1 MDSLDYTN
9 AYRTKAYYFPEGF
22 PEHLKFPYFW
32 QSFDKAF
39 EKLLDKSSAVDLLV
53 CPSPDSKGYVVDV
66 ATGISI
72 PIVFYEKY
80 TNRDYVLRQ
89 VDRVEA
95 SMDSKFSF
103 CTFADVCLEDNLSS
117 DEIQQYIRNKHTP
130 NHYNLLLEYANEN
143 SYLQNPNEG
152 KRPMSNI
159 SVESTLEGVSNSM
172 DFIHKVNQ
180 LQARITELDSF
191 YQVQFSKKLA
201 SILNDYSIH
210 SSNQP
215 NIGLDFSISTYISRL
230 EDLEQNIDDITQK
243 SIDNSSYTLN
253 SFTDFLKNLTNLSDS
268 NERMKVLYQ
277 EMAYLSRIPITSSLE
292 EQLSIIDQFVEV
304 AIENFCLLPLE
315 QREMY
320 WNPLDSNYQ
329 GEFISRLEREVFDD
343 VVLQGRNFFD
353 VNASEHTFSYFN
365 ELIDRRIKLCSNT
378 KNTVK

>member
-1 MDSLDYTN
+1 
-9 AYRTKAYYFPEGF
+9 
-22 PEHLKFPYFW
+22 
-32 QSFDKAF
+32 
-39 EKLLDKSSAVDLLV
+39 
-53 CPSPDSKGYVVDV
+53 
-66 ATGISI
+66 
-72 PIVFYEKY
+72 
-80 TNRDYVLRQ
+80 
-89 VDRVEA
+89 
-95 SMDSKFSF
+95 
-103 CTFADVCLEDNLSS
+103 
-117 DEIQQYIRNKHTP
+117 
-130 NHYNLLLEYANEN
+130 
-143 SYLQNPNEG
+143 
-152 KRPMSNI
+152 MSNI
-159 SVESTLEGVSNSM
+159 SVESTLERVSNSM

-292 EQLSIIDQFVEV
+292 EQLSIVDQFVEV